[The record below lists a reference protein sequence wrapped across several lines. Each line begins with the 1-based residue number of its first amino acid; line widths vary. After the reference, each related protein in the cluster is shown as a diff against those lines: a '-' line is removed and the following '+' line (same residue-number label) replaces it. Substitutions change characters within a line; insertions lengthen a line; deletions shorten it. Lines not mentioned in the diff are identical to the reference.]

1 MNFCSMYVLCPFP
14 LSETILCHFVAFL
27 VSSGLS
33 YQSVRVYLSA
43 LRHYQLLHGGVDPCF
58 SSLFRLHY
66 VLRGVRRSLPT
77 RVRPC
82 RLPITPSI
90 LRTLYHHWSQSPVSF
105 NVTCLWAAC
114 CLGFFGFL
122 RSGEFTC
129 QSWSAYDPS
138 MLSVGD
144 VEVDSRHS
152 PSALHVSLR
161 HSKTDV
167 FGVGATIHLGRGLSY
182 LCPVAAVLAYLAV
195 RPSTPG
201 PLFVLE
207 SGVPLSRQFLVTSVR
222 VALSRHGL
230 DVNRFNGHSFRIGA
244 ATTAAQAGLSDSSIQ
259 LLGRWKSSVFVRY
272 LRPPVERLASVSSQ
286 LANSL

>member
-1 MNFCSMYVLCPFP
+1 MPLC
-14 LSETILCHFVAFL
+14 
-27 VSSGLS
+27 G
-33 YQSVRVYLSA
+33 
-43 LRHYQLLHGGVDPCF
+43 F
-58 SSLFRLHY
+58 SSQ
-66 VLRGVRRSLPT
+66 LRSIIPISQGLPKCPSSLSVVT
-77 RVRPC
+77 WRGRPLLL
-82 RLPITPSI
+82 LPIPATLRVTRCSKELANSCSSMPTP
-90 LRTLYHHWSQSPVSF
+90 YHAIYFKNWSQSPVSF
-105 NVTCLWAAC
+105 NITCLWAAC
-114 CLGFFGFL
+114 CLGFFGFQ

>member
-1 MNFCSMYVLCPFP
+1 MGISNLDEAVRLLAAQGTASSTSISYRSGVNRYVNFCSMYVLCPFP
-14 LSETILCHFVAFL
+14 LSETILCRFVAFL

-66 VLRGVRRSLPT
+66 VLRGVRRSLPA

-105 NVTCLWAAC
+105 NATCLWAAC

-167 FGVGATIHLGRGLSY
+167 FCLGQPFTLVEVSATSAQWQLSW
-182 LCPVAAVLAYLAV
+182 P
-195 RPSTPG
+195 
-201 PLFVLE
+201 
-207 SGVPLSRQFLVTSVR
+207 
-222 VALSRHGL
+222 
-230 DVNRFNGHSFRIGA
+230 I
-244 ATTAAQAGLSDSSIQ
+244 
-259 LLGRWKSSVFVRY
+259 
-272 LRPPVERLASVSSQ
+272 
-286 LANSL
+286 